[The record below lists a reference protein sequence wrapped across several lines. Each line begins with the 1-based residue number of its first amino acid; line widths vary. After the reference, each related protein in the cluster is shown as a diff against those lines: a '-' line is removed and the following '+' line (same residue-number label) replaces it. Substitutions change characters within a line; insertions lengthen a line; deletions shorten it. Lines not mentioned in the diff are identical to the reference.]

1 MKAVIDVDF
10 GNRVLQGSTELT
22 VTPQIKDLTTLR
34 INCRQLEI
42 LSVSIDAVICKFD
55 YRDSIKDPLGQLSAG
70 SVSSHQ
76 ELKQKWAHATANDDE
91 GELWIT
97 IPEGM
102 IQQASVRQH
111 VDEVAA
117 RIIIPKET
125 LVQ

>member
-1 MKAVIDVDF
+1 M
-10 GNRVLQGSTELT
+10 
-22 VTPQIKDLTTLR
+22 
-34 INCRQLEI
+34 
-42 LSVSIDAVICKFD
+42 SVSIDAVICKFD

-70 SVSSHQ
+70 SVNNHQ

-117 RIIIPKET
+117 RIISPKEFWRRKANISVIS
-125 LVQ
+125 LDGHGLPQSAVKYNQ